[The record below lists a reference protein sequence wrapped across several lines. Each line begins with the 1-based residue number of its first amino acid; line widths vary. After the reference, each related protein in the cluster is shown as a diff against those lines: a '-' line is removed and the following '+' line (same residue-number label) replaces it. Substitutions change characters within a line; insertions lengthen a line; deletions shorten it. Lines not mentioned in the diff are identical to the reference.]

1 MRMVVETGGRWRPVS
16 AKLQSVA
23 STLTCTWSYLLL
35 SMILYLRPG
44 RDRTGGVF
52 GWDGCSAGL
61 RGVGGCTFRVCLKLR
76 KVLQKFRTTSYSTT
90 ELGVEPFDVW
100 CSQSSV
106 MVRCS
111 APLVSFVC

>member
-1 MRMVVETGGRWRPVS
+1 MYMELLVTKHDTLPQTWQG
-16 AKLQSVA
+16 A
-23 STLTCTWSYLLL
+23 S
-35 SMILYLRPG
+35 G
-44 RDRTGGVF
+44 RTGGVF
-52 GWDGCSAGL
+52 GWGGCSAGL
-61 RGVGGCTFRVCLKLR
+61 RGVGGCTFKVCLKLR

-90 ELGVEPFDVW
+90 KLGVEPFDVW